1 MRASLNQESQAMK
14 PSKLFGSKVA
24 VLACTVA
31 SLTLPVIV
39 KADGPRDYVLNGAIR
54 RGDLAALKSHLR
66 EGAPV
71 NVQTS
76 EGTTP
81 LMLAALYGT
90 ADTVRLLT
98 EHGAD
103 PNAVDK
109 NGASALLLAAGDLE
123 KVRSL
128 VERGANV
135 NARSALGN
143 TPLIAAAAHSDNL
156 EVVKLLIENGADV
169 HAKNV
174 NNVSA
179 LAAAVVASDAATV
192 RFLLDRGCK
201 PGHINN
207 LFGAAGNS
215 LLEIAAQYGNGE
227 IVELLLARAA
237 DVNASD
243 SNFAGHALNYAL
255 LSQKPEIARRLIEA
269 GADLKQCSPIGKVP
283 PIVFAAYSETGDS
296 SVAKL
301 MIERGVDT
309 SANNHAGETALTWAR
324 RRGFPNVVAL
334 YTAAGTPDPV
344 DSRVEVPSRDMQFE
358 AGKRDQLIRGA
369 VEKSVSLLQ
378 RSSDVFL
385 ANRRACVSC
394 HHQNLPS
401 VALGWAR
408 DRGFAVDEGS
418 IGRINDRQSD
428 VWSRRVPAAYEMDRP
443 FPVPPQLLGY
453 GLWGLSAVGGS
464 ADTLTDAMVW
474 YLAATQKADGHWAES
489 GISRPP
495 MGIGEI
501 MVTVLA
507 MRGLQLYPLQGRLDE
522 MRARVDS
529 ARNWLADSRPD
540 SHQERVFK
548 LLGLAWAGT
557 SADEL
562 SDELQILVAAQR
574 SDGGWPQLPHLA
586 SDAWATGQAL
596 VALRIAGGMPA
607 TDPRYQRGIDYLLRT
622 QFDDGSWY
630 VQSRAWPFQP
640 SFDSSFPFG
649 KDQWI
654 SAGATAWATM
664 ALVLQIEPAKSP
676 LVPSKSDRRGD
687 PQVVS
692 VGPATSAAGVAIQA
706 PDGAQRRVEPLDF
719 VRDVKPLLERSC
731 AGCHSGEKPE
741 GGFRVTERDAIIRGG
756 ESGEVA
762 IAPGRSGQSPLFSRV
777 SGYDPDLAMP
787 PPEKRDKFPALSKDE
802 LQVLR
807 AWIDEGATWPS
818 EVSIKSPS
826 N

>member
-1 MRASLNQESQAMK
+1 MNPNTRINSR
-14 PSKLFGSKVA
+14 VA

-31 SLTLPVIV
+31 SLALPVIAI
-39 KADGPRDYVLNGAIR
+39 ADGPRDYALNSAIR

-71 NVQTS
+71 NMQTS

-90 ADTVRLLT
+90 ADVVRLLMDY
-98 EHGAD
+98 GAD

-109 NGASALLLAAGDLE
+109 NDASALLFAAGDLE
-123 KVRSL
+123 KVRLL
-128 VERGANV
+128 VDRGASV

-156 EVVKLLIENGADV
+156 EVVKLLIEKGADV

-174 NNVSA
+174 NNVSV

-192 RFLLDRGCK
+192 RFLLDQGCK

-227 IVELLLARAA
+227 IVEMLLSRAA

-309 SANNHAGETALTWAR
+309 SAHNQAGETALTWAR
-324 RRGFPNVVAL
+324 RRGFPDVVAL
-334 YTAAGTPDPV
+334 FAGAGTPDP
-344 DSRVEVPSRDMQFE
+344 DNRPVEVPNRDLQIE
-358 AGKRDQLIRGA
+358 AGKRDELIRGA
-369 VEKSVSLLQ
+369 VEKSIALLQ
-378 RSSDVFL
+378 HSSDVFL

-408 DRGFAVDEGS
+408 DRGFAVDEAS
-418 IGRINDRQSD
+418 ISRMVDRQSD
-428 VWSRRVPAAYEMDRP
+428 TWSRRVQAAYEMDRP
-443 FPVPPQLLGY
+443 FPGPPQLLGY

-464 ADTLTDAMVW
+464 ADTLTDAMVG
-474 YLAATQKADGHWAES
+474 YLAAIQRADGHWTPGA
-489 GISRPP
+489 ISRPP

-501 MVTVLA
+501 MVTTLA
-507 MRGLQLYPLQGRLDE
+507 MRALQLYPLQGRRDE
-522 MRARVDS
+522 LGTRVER
-529 ARNWLADSRPD
+529 ARNWLASSRPD
-540 SHQERVFK
+540 THQERVFK

-557 SADEL
+557 SADQL
-562 SDELQILVAAQR
+562 SDEFKILVAAQR
-574 SDGGWPQLPHLA
+574 PDGGWPQLPHLA

-596 VALRIAGGMPA
+596 VALRIAGGVPA
-607 TDPRYQRGIDYLLRT
+607 TDPGYKRGIDYLLRT
-622 QFDDGSWY
+622 QFNDGSWY

-664 ALVLQIEPAKSP
+664 ALALQVEPAKSP
-676 LVPSKSDRRGD
+676 VVPSKSDRRSD
-687 PQVVS
+687 PQVAAA
-692 VGPATSAAGVAIQA
+692 GPATSTAQVTLEA
-706 PDGAQRRVEPLDF
+706 PAGAQRRAEPLDF
-719 VRDVKPLLERSC
+719 VRDIKPLLERSC
-731 AGCHSGEKPE
+731 AACHSGEKPE
-741 GGFRVTERDAIIRGG
+741 GGFQVTERDAIIRGG
-756 ESGEVA
+756 ESGEAA
-762 IAPGRSGQSPLFSRV
+762 IVPGRSGQSPLFSRA

-787 PPEKRDKFPALSKDE
+787 PPDKRDKFPVMSKEE
-802 LQVLR
+802 LQALR
-807 AWIDEGATWPS
+807 AWIDEGVTWPS
-818 EVSIKSPS
+818 EVSVKPPA